1 MYLSTD
7 LNNFRHLENGTNE
20 GGVVVPPGA
29 GASAG
34 ASTGGSDGDGWSSLE
49 IGRGDLDI
57 RESTRSHEVSKP
69 RDLSLELTYRFRIW
83 QASRQQCCRDACQIS
98 KWYDNLDI
106 DNQSCGFETYI
117 YIRVYTC
124 IYVCMFESCLQQR
137 KTTCLLSIRISL
149 ACARASK
156 LTTTNIYIYYGDVTW
171 TPCRLNSPVIRL
183 FLIACADRHQRNIK
197 VCITAFCDR
206 WIPHTKGRWGARETW
221 KKLPFDDIIINQL

>member
-117 YIRVYTC
+117 YIYTC
-124 IYVCMFESCLQQR
+124 IYMYICVYIF
-137 KTTCLLSIRISL
+137 
-149 ACARASK
+149 
-156 LTTTNIYIYYGDVTW
+156 IYIYYGDVTW